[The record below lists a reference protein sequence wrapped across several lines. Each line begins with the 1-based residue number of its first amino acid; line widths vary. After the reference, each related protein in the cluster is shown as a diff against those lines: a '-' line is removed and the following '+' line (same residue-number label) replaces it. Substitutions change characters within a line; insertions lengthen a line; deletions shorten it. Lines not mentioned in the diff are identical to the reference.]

1 MALPGGNYTGFSGLD
16 LDLPSNV
23 NEYEIDPIM
32 SPFRYWMTPLNAPV
46 TANEST
52 SEIESNECFTAM
64 SFKQASIGSYTFNVG
79 GSDDLIW
86 AANGENAFVQYHGNE
101 TRARFYIDW
110 KTGTLT
116 PWTAPEGE
124 DGHDGHDHGNETDHG
139 DETDNTTSSG
149 VPIHSFGFIIVV
161 MVTLLIFDLLF

>member
-1 MALPGGNYTGFSGLD
+1 MALPGDNYTGFSGLD

-32 SPFRYWMTPLNAPV
+32 TPFRYWMTPLTAPV
-46 TANEST
+46 SANEST

-64 SFKQASIGSYTFNVG
+64 SFKQTSIGSYTFNVG

-101 TRARFYIDW
+101 TRARFFIDW

-116 PWTAPEGE
+116 PDDHE
-124 DGHDGHDHGNETDHG
+124 GHDHGNETDHG
-139 DETDNTTSSG
+139 DETQSTTSSG
-149 VPIHSFGFIIVV
+149 VPVHSFGFIVVV
-161 MVTLLIFDLLF
+161 MVTLMGFDLLF